1 MEEESSLKNTQ
12 LADGSTTN
20 GGTPAQRPRR
30 SHRQS
35 RAVFLRS
42 SVLGAA
48 LVAMFVAYSVTLP
61 STFFTHGNIIAMLA
75 SESFVLI
82 LAIAVTLPLR
92 SGDFDLSVAAV
103 MVFSSAVLGILTSQH
118 HWPLVPA
125 IVVTLMIGVV
135 IGSVNAFF
143 IVKLG
148 INAFI
153 VTLGMMTALGG
164 LTYGITGSQIVTNLP
179 SALVRMGQGS
189 LFGLPDAVFYGW
201 ILAAIMWYVL
211 EYTPYGRYL
220 LFVGGNRD
228 SSRLAGLRVGRL
240 RSSAFIGSALLSSVA
255 GVVMA
260 ARIGAIDPSV
270 GPSFLLPPYA
280 AAFLGTTTIQIG
292 RFNVVGTVIASY
304 FLIVGVTGLL
314 LAGASPWVSD
324 LFNGGA
330 LLVAVTF
337 AKLAS
342 KNDPQ

>member
-1 MEEESSLKNTQ
+1 
-12 LADGSTTN
+12 
-20 GGTPAQRPRR
+20 
-30 SHRQS
+30 
-35 RAVFLRS
+35 
-42 SVLGAA
+42 
-48 LVAMFVAYSVTLP
+48 MFVAYSVTLP

-92 SGDFDLSVAAV
+92 SGDFDLSIAAV

-118 HWPLVPA
+118 HWPLVLA

-201 ILAAIMWYVL
+201 ILAVIMWYVL

-240 RSSAFIGSALLSSVA
+240 RSSAFISSALLSSVA

-292 RFNVVGTVIASY
+292 RFNVVGTVVGSY
-304 FLIVGVTGLL
+304 FLTVGVTGLL

-324 LFNGGA
+324 VFNGGA